1 MMATEA
7 MAAASAASTTSSV
20 GSSLGMSNGGATN
33 GSTVGKIENKML
45 PSFSDILWC
54 PDIDGDV
61 MSNPVMGQAI
71 LPDPLSTDE
80 PGLDDIA
87 HMDFSSDLAC
97 GMVSNPSVAQPVKQI
112 STSETTS
119 TSNHA
124 SDMPSDISDLRSS
137 DLLQNL
143 SGVDI
148 DRMFEELSES
158 NSLSYGNNNN
168 NNGDQNGSKN
178 QSSTSRKVIITRK
191 PSISDSSKEENNNH
205 YTDLSD
211 LKNNNNNSVTVY
223 SENGS
228 SSRCF
233 EFQATVG
240 PNGSVP
246 CNLWGPKRS
255 NVICHPRLIL
265 SFSHFLKVRKCFD

>member
-1 MMATEA
+1 M
-7 MAAASAASTTSSV
+7 
-20 GSSLGMSNGGATN
+20 
-33 GSTVGKIENKML
+33 
-45 PSFSDILWC
+45 
-54 PDIDGDV
+54 
-61 MSNPVMGQAI
+61 Q
-71 LPDPLSTDE
+71 LPDPLGHE
-80 PGLDDIA
+80 EQGLDDIA
-87 HMDFSSDLAC
+87 HMDFSSDLA
-97 GMVSNPSVAQPVKQI
+97 GMVSNPAVAQPVKQI

-119 TSNHA
+119 TSNNA

-168 NNGDQNGSKN
+168 NGDSNPGPKN
-178 QSSTSRKVIITRK
+178 SSSTSRKVIITRK
-191 PSISDSSKEENNNH
+191 PSISDSSKEENNNN

-240 PNGSVP
+240 PNGVCTMQP
-246 CNLWGPKRS
+246 VGAKTFKRYMS
-255 NVICHPRLIL
+255 PPPNPQYQQ
-265 SFSHFLKVRKCFD
+265 FPQGKTKM